1 MRVIGLIGGMSWEST
16 ADYYRLLNRAVA
28 ARRGGHHSARIVLHS
43 VDFADVVQLQRT
55 GDWEGAGRLLG
66 DAARGLEAAGAEL
79 VLIGANTMHHVARA
93 VEDAVRV
100 PLLHIVDPTGSALR
114 AAGVRRAGLLGTR
127 YTMELPFWRERLVA
141 RFGID
146 FVVPDEDDRALV
158 HRVIYEELCLGRVEE
173 ASRRDVGAVIERL
186 GTMGAEAVVLGCTE
200 LAMLVRPD
208 DTALPLF
215 DTTRLHAEHA
225 VDVAL
230 GDALLPAPS

>member
-28 ARRGGHHSARIVLHS
+28 ARRGRHHSARIVLHS
-43 VDFADVVQLQRT
+43 VDFADVVHLRRT
-55 GDWEGAGRLLG
+55 GDWER
-66 DAARGLEAAGAEL
+66 DNPHVRHPARGIEAAGAEL

-93 VEDAVRV
+93 VEDAVRI
-100 PLLHIVDPTGSALR
+100 PLLHIVDPTGSALS

-127 YTMELPFWRERLVA
+127 YTMELPFWREWLVA

-146 FVVPDEDDRALV
+146 LVVPDEDDRALV

-173 ASRRDVGAVIERL
+173 ASRRDVAAVIERL
-186 GTMGAEAVVLGCTE
+186 GAMGADAVVLGCTE
-200 LAMLVRPD
+200 LAMLVRSD
-208 DTALPLF
+208 DVALPLF

-225 VDVAL
+225 VEVAL
-230 GDALLPAPS
+230 GDALLPAPP